1 MSTPR
6 ARAFAMVE
14 VVMATAIVGGIAVA
28 ALSLVGSV
36 AKQKTDAAIL
46 ARGQALARSLA
57 EEIAAKPVTDWSD
70 GTGLRMQLDSVMGIY
85 ILTGS
90 DVVFKSITGKS
101 GNRNLYTKIDD
112 YKGYTESPP
121 RDDSG
126 VVLSGYTGWTRTVQ
140 VKLVDINMPGMS
152 TIFETGLRCVEV
164 TASYNGKPI
173 ATTTF
178 LRSSEW
184 ERVMP

>member
-36 AKQKTDAAIL
+36 AKQKADAAIL
-46 ARGQALARSLA
+46 ARGQALARTLA
-57 EEIAAKPVTDWSD
+57 EEIATKPVNDWTANPSGISISID
-70 GTGLRMQLDSVMGIY
+70 PDTVMIMGPGKVSVA
-85 ILTGS
+85 LTGR
-90 DVVFKSITGKS
+90 S
-101 GNRNLYTKIDD
+101 GNRSAFTIIDNYRD
-112 YKGYTESPP
+112 YTESPP
-121 RDDSG
+121 KNEDG
-126 VVLSGYTGWTRTVQ
+126 TTIPGYTGWTRS
-140 VKLVDINMPGMS
+140 VKIAPVDVTDPRIVS
-152 TIFETGLRCVEV
+152 ATETGLRCVSV

-178 LRSSEW
+178 LRSSEC